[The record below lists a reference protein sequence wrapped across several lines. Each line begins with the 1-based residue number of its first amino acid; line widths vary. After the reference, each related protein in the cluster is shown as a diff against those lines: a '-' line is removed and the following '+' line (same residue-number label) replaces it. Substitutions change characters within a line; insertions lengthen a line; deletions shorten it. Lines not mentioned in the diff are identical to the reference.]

1 MSYTRYPSGGGGAA
15 VWGSITGS
23 LSAQTD
29 LQTALNAKLN
39 IPSTQTDRAILTSNN
54 AGGTRNNTITI
65 DSTGDIHGNRDG
77 FAIFSDGTGNPSII
91 LNNSIG
97 FRFNTNNPLWSWD
110 GGAQYALYPD
120 TQIIFGQAGTT
131 GSFLIKGNDNNTF
144 NDAVNGTMRAGNG
157 AGSRT
162 GGSLTLQGGSSSSGT
177 GGDLTLAPGDSTS
190 GTQGNLVLNKIK
202 TLAAASDA
210 MTMTN
215 GPTGTAGNPT
225 KFIRI
230 VVDGS
235 PYVIPL
241 WPG

>member
-54 AGGTRNNTITI
+54 AGGTRNNPITI
-65 DSTGDIHGNRDG
+65 DSAGDIHGNRDG
-77 FAIFSDGTGNPSII
+77 FAIFSDGTGNPSIT
-91 LNNSIG
+91 LNNYIG
-97 FRFNTNNPLWSWD
+97 FRFNGSLSWYWD
-110 GGAQYALYPD
+110 GGTQYSWSPNNK
-120 TQIIFGQAGTT
+120 IIFGQQDIA
-131 GSFLIKGNDNNTF
+131 GSFEIKGNDNTAF
-144 NDAVNGTMRAGNG
+144 NDAVNGTIRAGNG
-157 AGSRT
+157 ASSRT

-190 GTQGNLVLNKIK
+190 GTKGDLVLNKIK
-202 TLAAASDA
+202 TLAAASDT